1 MKIPYEDVFD
11 MDGQRKV
18 QLGILGA
25 FLVEVVKDDAG
36 RRFLSVVDA
45 DGDVVNDEIRAQ
57 VLETFALSLIE
68 REEDAKESK

>member
-18 QLGILGA
+18 QLGILGT
-25 FLVEVVKDDAG
+25 FVVELVKDGAG
-36 RRFLSVVDA
+36 NRFLKIATETGGTIDPE
-45 DGDVVNDEIRAQ
+45 DRPM

-68 REEDAKESK
+68 REEDAKEAK

>member
-36 RRFLSVVDA
+36 RRFLSVCDTA
-45 DGDVVNDEIRAQ
+45 SDVVNDEIRAQ
-57 VLETFALSLIE
+57 VLETFVLSLIE